1 MTEFQSND
9 VNNYFID
16 TAGNIYMCAAYI
28 EEPHVQLINI
38 STLNKVIC
46 EKSDT
51 MKKFKRLIIDPRDR
65 EENNKEEIKTNDTE
79 RKTLYR
85 NTDK

>member
-1 MTEFQSND
+1 M
-9 VNNYFID
+9 
-16 TAGNIYMCAAYI
+16 
-28 EEPHVQLINI
+28 
-38 STLNKVIC
+38 IC

-65 EENNKEEIKTNDTE
+65 EENNKEEIKTNDTK
-79 RKTLYR
+79 RAIYR